1 MKNRTLATRLSGAI
15 LIGSGLLASPWA
27 LSQEAAKTDAAASA
41 PVAAEAPASVALA
54 VPALPSAALIA
65 QGQNLFLGTTRL
77 SAGGPSCNSCHNV
90 VNDAVLGGGSLAKD
104 MTKTFTRIGADG
116 ILEKLPRKGEESPFP
131 VMQAAYLGREITDT
145 EVPALVAFLQNADI
159 QAATQK
165 TNDMGSKMLMSGVG
179 GVAFLL
185 LLFSMIGSGRKRR
198 SVNSELFDRQI
209 KST

>member
-27 LSQEAAKTDAAASA
+27 LSQEAAKTEAAASA
-41 PVAAEAPASVALA
+41 PTASASAPSI
-54 VPALPSAALIA
+54 PSAALIA

-165 TNDMGSKMLMSGVG
+165 PSDMGSKMLIAGVG

>member
-1 MKNRTLATRLSGAI
+1 MKNRTLATRLSGVI
-15 LIGSGLLASPWA
+15 LLCSGLLASPWA
-27 LSQEAAKTDAAASA
+27 LSQEATKAQAADSA
-41 PVAAEAPASVALA
+41 PVAAAAPSTAPA
-54 VPALPSAALIA
+54 PALPSAALIT
-65 QGQNLFLGTTRL
+65 QGQNLFLGITRL

-131 VMQAAYLGREITDT
+131 VMQAAYLGRDINDT
-145 EVPALVAFLQNADI
+145 EVPALVAFLQNADL

-165 TNDMGSKMLMSGVG
+165 PNDMGSKMLMAGAG

-185 LLFSMIGSGRKRR
+185 VLFSMIGSGRKRR